1 MSRHEAPRENGE
13 PISRL
18 DLMEAIDKADRLFR
32 VAEHLFA
39 TRKPVVH
46 MVQTAFDHL
55 ATKPGQDSPPL
66 PNTLS

>member
-1 MSRHEAPRENGE
+1 
-13 PISRL
+13 
-18 DLMEAIDKADRLFR
+18 METIDIADRLFR

-46 MVQTAFDHL
+46 MVQTAFDYL

-66 PNTLS
+66 PSTLL